1 MTRQAK
7 TSPLNEASASITSLG
22 GAIRPHVGARVVS
35 SSPQAVFAGKRK
47 TLSL

>member
-22 GAIRPHVGARVVS
+22 GAMGPRTGARVVFMD
-35 SSPQAVFAGKRK
+35 PQAVLADERK
-47 TLSL
+47 TLRL

>member
-7 TSPLNEASASITSLG
+7 ASPLNEASASITSLA
-22 GAIRPHVGARVVS
+22 GAIRPHVGARAVF
-35 SSPQAVFAGKRK
+35 SSPQAVYPGKRK